1 MNLSRSIFWDVNYDT
16 IDWEKHAR
24 FVMERVLM
32 RGTLEDFKQ
41 LKAFYGLE
49 KIKGEILESKYLDN
63 VTLSF
68 CSLLFSIPKEKF
80 RCFIPKPLNPTP
92 WNY

>member
-1 MNLSRSIFWDVNYDT
+1 MRLNRALFWDVNYDT
-16 IDWEKHAR
+16 IDWVKHAR

-32 RGTLEDFKQ
+32 RGSLDDFKE
-41 LKAFYGLE
+41 LKAYYGLE
-49 KIKGEILESKYLDN
+49 KIKEEVVQSSYLDR

-68 CSLLFSIPKEKF
+68 CSLLFSVPKEKF
-80 RCFIPKPLNPTP
+80 RCYTPKQSNPTP

>member
-1 MNLSRSIFWDVNYDT
+1 MKLSRTIFWDVNYDT

-32 RGTLEDFKQ
+32 RGTLEDVKQ
-41 LKAFYGLE
+41 LKSYYGLE
-49 KIKGEILESKYLDN
+49 KIKEEIIQSRYLDR
-63 VTLSF
+63 VTLNF
-68 CSLLFSIPKEKF
+68 CSVFLGIPKEEF
-80 RCFIPKPLNPTP
+80 RCYIPKQSNPTP